1 MILSLQMACQTE
13 HALLLIYRKFLH
25 VLSNTAPAYLK
36 ETVHW
41 YGFSLQVPVYYW
53 MPPNHNTQNHMHT

>member
-25 VLSNTAPAYLK
+25 VLSNTAPAYFKRNSPL
-36 ETVHW
+36 VRI
-41 YGFSLQVPVYYW
+41 FSASSGVLLDA
-53 MPPNHNTQNHMHT
+53 TES